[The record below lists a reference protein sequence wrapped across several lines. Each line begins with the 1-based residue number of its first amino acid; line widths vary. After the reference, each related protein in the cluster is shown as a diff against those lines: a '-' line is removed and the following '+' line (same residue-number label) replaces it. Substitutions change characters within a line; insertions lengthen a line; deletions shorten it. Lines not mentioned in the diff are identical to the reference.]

1 MQSAVVIQG
10 ACMHALLV
18 GVALTLCVVPAFAAA
33 PVRPA
38 ITGVAYVRV
47 YTNDAEASH
56 KFYTERLKLS
66 EVACVSKDCKQYQVS
81 KYQYV
86 QVMKANGEVNGMN
99 VMAFRTTDA
108 EAMRKYLAA
117 HQLKVPATLKKDP
130 DGSNEFEMSD
140 PEGHRIVFVQPAK
153 GSAQHGAISRSLMH
167 AGVVVKDRAKM
178 DAFYKDMLGFRPYWY
193 GGFKDDHPIWVSQQ
207 VPDGSDWLEYMLDIP
222 ADANHQALGVQN
234 HFALGVADVDD
245 AAKEL
250 TKSGWQRSDREHPQM
265 GRDGKRQLN
274 IYDPDDV
281 RVEFME
287 FTPREKPCCSEYTA
301 AHPKPE

>member
-1 MQSAVVIQG
+1 
-10 ACMHALLV
+10 MHMLLV
-18 GVALTLCVVPAFAAA
+18 GVALTICVVPAFAAA

-47 YTNDAEASH
+47 YTNDPEASH
-56 KFYTERLKLS
+56 KFYAERLKLP
-66 EVACVSKDCKQYQVS
+66 EVTCAGNECKQYQVN

-86 QVMKANGEVNGMN
+86 QVLKANREVSGMN
-99 VMAFRTTDA
+99 MIAFRTSDA
-108 EAMRKYLAA
+108 EAMRKYLAG
-117 HQLKVPATLKKDP
+117 HGVRVPATLQKSSD
-130 DGSNEFEMSD
+130 DSREFEIAD
-140 PEGHRIVFVQPAK
+140 PEGHRIAFVQSTK
-153 GSAQHGAISRSLMH
+153 ESDQHGAISRSFIH

-178 DAFYKDMLGFRPYWY
+178 DAFYKDVLGFRPYWY

-222 ADANHQALGVQN
+222 ADANHQELGVQN
-234 HFALGVADVDD
+234 HFALGVRDVDD

-250 TKSGWQRSDREHPQM
+250 TKSGWQPSDREHPQM

-274 IYDPDDV
+274 VYDPDDV

-287 FTPREKPCCSEYTA
+287 FKPREKPCCSEYTA
-301 AHPKPE
+301 SHPEPQ